1 MVQLMDHY
9 ARFRGVFV
17 DSGPRFGP
25 LCTLLF
31 IFVGERDVPVKGP
44 GENRS
49 LATKGILWRSHPF
62 RGRTGRKKTRILATK
77 GMKCCHHSFRGFAA
91 LGANHKKARIT
102 SANAC

>member
-31 IFVGERDVPVKGP
+31 ILVGERGVPAEGP
-44 GENRS
+44 GENRC
-49 LATKGILWRSHPF
+49 LDTKGILWRSHPF
-62 RGRTGRKKTRILATK
+62 RGRTWRKKARYLAAK
-77 GMKCCHHSFRGFAA
+77 GVKHRRRSFRGFAA
-91 LGANHKKARIT
+91 LGVKPKIARI
-102 SANAC
+102 NKH